1 MSPLSKRTLDP
12 LRVNALIYVRKSF
25 IHKGQETVSPE
36 RQLAACRAYCQQQGW
51 KPEVY
56 QDADEGVHYSGRTID
71 HRPAWQQVLKR
82 LDDADV
88 AAVVVNTID
97 RASRSIKDFYQ
108 FFDNC
113 ESPEKRVPATAAPK
127 LSGENLQKTAK
138 KSTRSG
144 DSSQNRRFSAVLVE
158 GQAPQCRPAAFFS
171 GLNCDKSGVAFVA
184 TAQQIDS
191 STAAGK
197 LMLAITVT
205 FAAFEA
211 DVVSDRVSATIA
223 HKKAQGVHWGYTP
236 FGCAR
241 LPGGVLI
248 PNDDIS
254 TVQRA
259 LELYADG
266 GSYESVAQALNVL
279 GLRFLNRQGERIPF
293 GEHHIR
299 TMVCLAP
306 VYAGHL
312 VDGRGKDLDP
322 DAPMRKAA
330 HAPMISARLCTFT
343 S

>member
-1 MSPLSKRTLDP
+1 MSLLSKRTLDP
-12 LRVNALIYVRKSF
+12 LRVTALVYVRKSF
-25 IHKGQETVSPE
+25 IHKDQETVSPE

-71 HRPAWQQVLKR
+71 HRPAWQQVLQR
-82 LDDADV
+82 LDEPDV

-113 ESPEKRVPATAAPK
+113 EK
-127 LSGENLQKTAK
+127 
-138 KSTRSG
+138 
-144 DSSQNRRFSAVLVE
+144 F
-158 GQAPQCRPAAFFS
+158 
-171 GLNCDKSGVAFVA
+171 GVTFVA

-191 STAAGK
+191 STAGGK

-211 DVVSDRVSATIA
+211 DVASDRVSATIA

-236 FGCAR
+236 FGCGR

-266 GSYESVAQALNVL
+266 GSYESVAQALNVTANRRRCSTCRL
-279 GLRFLNRQGERIPF
+279 GSWSGCATP
-293 GEHHIR
+293 
-299 TMVCLAP
+299 AP
-306 VYAGHL
+306 
-312 VDGRGKDLDP
+312 R
-322 DAPMRKAA
+322 MRKTCFSVSPASVA
-330 HAPMISARLCTFT
+330 SSPGARQPSRKMPCGRSLTVSRWT
-343 S
+343 VRG